1 MRILVNFMHRNGWS
15 IHCLAEDAKTVI
27 GPRLEIAKESTMIR
41 LLRASGAT
49 DADMV
54 EIRRDIEWRGR
65 GSVWI
70 EVADE
75 GKKLLRLRS

>member
-1 MRILVNFMHRNGWS
+1 
-15 IHCLAEDAKTVI
+15 
-27 GPRLEIAKESTMIR
+27 MIR

-75 GKKLLRLRS
+75 GKKLLRLRV

>member
-75 GKKLLRLRS
+75 GKKLLRLRV